1 MNENGEGRASAR
13 PGTGDMRTRGSASLP
28 VADNAG
34 ERTRGSA
41 SLPVRKRPSKNSV
54 RIWGGDTRPVILFVT
69 VCTEGRAAI
78 LDNADA
84 VEIILKAFAEADLW
98 VVGRYMIMPDHIHFF
113 CSPRTMPPCDFQR
126 WIKYWKACV
135 TRLWHQGGP
144 RFRAAEGSAVADA
157 QKRVPPGFPV
167 ADAQK
172 RVPPGSPVADAQKRV
187 PPVFQRECWDVQMR
201 NAAQYAE
208 KMNYVVGNPVR
219 KGLVDDW
226 HKWPYQGELTHLE
239 WHG

>member
-1 MNENGEGRASAR
+1 METPRRMEL
-13 PGTGDMRTRGSASLP
+13 GD
-28 VADNAG
+28 V
-34 ERTRGSA
+34 RTRGSA
-41 SLPVRKRPSKNSV
+41 SLPVRKQPSKNSV

-69 VCTEGRAAI
+69 VCTEGRAAV

-84 VEIILKAFAEADLW
+84 VAIILKAFAEADLW
-98 VVGRYMIMPDHIHFF
+98 CVGRYVIMPDHMHFF

-126 WIKYWKACV
+126 WVKYWKSRV

-144 RFRAAEGSAVADA
+144 RFCAAEGTA
-157 QKRVPPGFPV
+157 
-167 ADAQK
+167 
-172 RVPPGSPVADAQKRV
+172 VADAQKRV

>member
-13 PGTGDMRTRGSASLP
+13 PGTGDVRTRGSASLP
-28 VADNAG
+28 AADNSG
-34 ERTRGSA
+34 DQTRGSA

-84 VEIILKAFAEADLW
+84 MEIILKAFAEADLW

-113 CSPRTMPPCDFQR
+113 CSPQTMPPCDFQR

-144 RFRAAEGSAVADA
+144 RFRAAEGPA
-157 QKRVPPGFPV
+157 
-167 ADAQK
+167 
-172 RVPPGSPVADAQKRV
+172 VADAQKRV

-219 KGLVDDW
+219 KGLIDDW
-226 HKWPYQGELTHLE
+226 RKWPYQGEITHLE